1 MRIICDEC
9 GYPVSGTVK
18 RTAGNL
24 NLHPECLAQLGNR
37 EPNQQLTAV
46 SWLNQGSS
54 VSMLVERRGVEL
66 TLSPGG
72 IRNESQA
79 G

>member
-24 NLHPECLAQLGNR
+24 NLHPECLAQVGM
-37 EPNQQLTAV
+37 EPNRQLTAV
-46 SWLNQGSS
+46 SWSSQGSS
-54 VSMLVERRGVEL
+54 MSMLVERRGVEQ
-66 TLSPGG
+66 TLSPSGV
-72 IRNESQA
+72 RNESQA